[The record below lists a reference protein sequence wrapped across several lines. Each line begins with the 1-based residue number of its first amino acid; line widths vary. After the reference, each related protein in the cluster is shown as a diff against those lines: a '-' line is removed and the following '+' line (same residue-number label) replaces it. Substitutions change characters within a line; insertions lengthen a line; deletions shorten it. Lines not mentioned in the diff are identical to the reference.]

1 MGKKGFC
8 EFYKNLYWGS
18 SVNNKALVKWKL
30 RHGAGQLSVF
40 CLTRALNTNDQLDI
54 IHCAFLK
61 QSYFKEHPSYIYGIA
76 SSHEEAVGLVLR
88 ISQEASMAG
97 LDGRLLEYLD
107 REDKE

>member
-1 MGKKGFC
+1 MVKKRFC

-30 RHGAGQLSVF
+30 SHGAGQISVF
-40 CLTRALNTNDQLDI
+40 CVTRALNSKDQLDI

-61 QSYFKEHPSYIYGIA
+61 QPFFKEHPSFVYGIA
-76 SSHEEAVGLVLR
+76 TSRDEAVDIVLR

-97 LDGRLLEYLD
+97 LDGRLLDYLD
-107 REDKE
+107 SRE